1 MVYIL
6 DIRDN
11 FSLDFRV
18 VRQIFMQSFGNK
30 REREKK
36 KGSLFLEY
44 EKWKGEHMD
53 DELLS

>member
-6 DIRDN
+6 DTRDN
-11 FSLDFRV
+11 FSLHFRTV
-18 VRQIFMQSFGNK
+18 IRKIFMQSFGIK
-30 REREKK
+30 REEKR
-36 KGSLFLEY
+36 SLFLEY

>member
-1 MVYIL
+1 MYIL

-30 REREKK
+30 REKK